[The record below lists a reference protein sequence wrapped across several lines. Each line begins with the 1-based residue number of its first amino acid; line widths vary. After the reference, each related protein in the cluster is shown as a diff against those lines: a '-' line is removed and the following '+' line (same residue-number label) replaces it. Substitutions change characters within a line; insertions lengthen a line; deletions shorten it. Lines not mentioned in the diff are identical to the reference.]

1 MSNPEAIRLVQAIRS
16 DHSVYTTFQHKE
28 ALVAILNSFA
38 HTDWS
43 LPSDW
48 EKKIDPKTKKVD
60 AFFIGVL
67 LITTWPE
74 WLCLLSSLDR
84 RRS

>member
-16 DHSVYTTFQHKE
+16 DHSVYATFQHKE

-43 LPSDW
+43 LPSGW
-48 EKKIDPKTKKVD
+48 EKKIDPKTKKVG
-60 AFFIGVL
+60 AFVAVYCTYHYTV
-67 LITTWPE
+67 ITTWP
-74 WLCLLSSLDR
+74 
-84 RRS
+84 

>member
-38 HTDWS
+38 CTDWS
-43 LPSDW
+43 LPSGW

-60 AFFIGVL
+60 AFFYWCIVPTANFNMAIML
-67 LITTWPE
+67 LTAIYT
-74 WLCLLSSLDR
+74 S
-84 RRS
+84 

>member
-38 HTDWS
+38 RTDWS
-43 LPSDW
+43 LPSGW
-48 EKKIDPKTKKVD
+48 EKKIDPKTKKVG
-60 AFFIGVL
+60 AFVAAYCPYHYTV
-67 LITTWPE
+67 ITTWP
-74 WLCLLSSLDR
+74 
-84 RRS
+84 